1 MEQDLQSN
9 YQGGMLPYD
18 MTEVLSEKK
27 EACIF
32 KDSGYKASYKK
43 YAENVLESMM
53 DVDPLTALYLL
64 LSQSC

>member
-1 MEQDLQSN
+1 
-9 YQGGMLPYD
+9 MLPYD